1 MIIGIQGGLGS
12 GKTLLMTRY
21 LVKDYQMGRHIVAN
35 FGLNIIDF
43 DKLNVKSLLDN
54 ETDLHDVSVGIDE
67 FTVFADCRRSMS
79 NTIITYFILQTR
91 KRNVCLY
98 YTTQD
103 FSMIDKR
110 VLRHTDI
117 FITAD
122 DVEGNKG
129 IREYIVIDERKR
141 KTMLSSFTLD
151 IEPMFKYY
159 DTNEVIMPLE

>member
-12 GKTLLMTRY
+12 GKTVLMTRY

-35 FGLNIIDF
+35 YGLNIIDF

-67 FTVFADCRRSMS
+67 FTVFADCRRAMS

-98 YTTQD
+98 FTSGYNIIMRYLFIMFSTKYTQLPSKKSQNQQENTSNFQ
-103 FSMIDKR
+103 FYP
-110 VLRHTDI
+110 H
-117 FITAD
+117 
-122 DVEGNKG
+122 
-129 IREYIVIDERKR
+129 
-141 KTMLSSFTLD
+141 SS
-151 IEPMFKYY
+151 K
-159 DTNEVIMPLE
+159 